1 MGSGESKSGIDVG
14 VFGDLDISSGF
25 VLAGSELRG
34 RAYVRWNPGSRVD
47 PRTTYRVCVSVI
59 GEEAATVEYRRD
71 DEFYDDEWNEGPS
84 TRRTRQITD
93 YANATTRF
101 LSQVLVLR
109 DLGPRDG
116 KVDLVFPFSFTLPP
130 RLPTSMEH
138 SQGRSRCSIS
148 YYALVQI
155 IDLSSNA
162 GGLSA
167 GNKEHRMNFSVYNP
181 PPPPERH
188 FPVSIQPTTEP
199 VNLCCCFGEGTVT
212 IGASLP
218 SGLAAVGSTG
228 FEVGFWVV
236 NESDVDI
243 ETVEMKLVQ
252 RIQFSADSHTKNEER
267 VVGRT
272 RVPVDPALLKK
283 NTRSEAKL
291 ISSGSPRQQISHVEV
306 PFATFESYVGS
317 IVSVTHRI
325 ELIFHTGTFISNPTL
340 RSDNIFLYRLPPSQ
354 PSAGWGGP
362 SPAVGLGPGFAQ
374 QASAPPIPPGWNPQL
389 EPVSSFDGSLEVKRS
404 AR

>member
-1 MGSGESKSGIDVG
+1 MRS
-14 VFGDLDISSGF
+14 
-25 VLAGSELRG
+25 LA
-34 RAYVRWNPGSRVD
+34 
-47 PRTTYRVCVSVI
+47 
-59 GEEAATVEYRRD
+59 
-71 DEFYDDEWNEGPS
+71 
-84 TRRTRQITD
+84 
-93 YANATTRF
+93 
-101 LSQVLVLR
+101 
-109 DLGPRDG
+109 
-116 KVDLVFPFSFTLPP
+116 
-130 RLPTSMEH
+130 
-138 SQGRSRCSIS
+138 
-148 YYALVQI
+148 
-155 IDLSSNA
+155 
-162 GGLSA
+162 SA
-167 GNKEHRMNFSVYNP
+167 GFEGQAKAGDEA
-181 PPPPERH
+181 
-188 FPVSIQPTTEP
+188 
-199 VNLCCCFGEGTVT
+199 GEAG
-212 IGASLP
+212 
-218 SGLAAVGSTG
+218 
-228 FEVGFWVV
+228 
-236 NESDVDI
+236 
-243 ETVEMKLVQ
+243 
-252 RIQFSADSHTKNEER
+252 RADSHTKNEER

-325 ELIFHTGTFISNPTL
+325 ELVFHTGTFISNPTL

>member
-181 PPPPERH
+181 PA
-188 FPVSIQPTTEP
+188 
-199 VNLCCCFGEGTVT
+199 
-212 IGASLP
+212 ASGKTL
-218 SGLAAVGSTG
+218 SGLHPTHNRASESLLLLRGRDGHHWSEPAFRARSGGVNG
-228 FEVGFWVV
+228 F
-236 NESDVDI
+236 
-243 ETVEMKLVQ
+243 
-252 RIQFSADSHTKNEER
+252 
-267 VVGRT
+267 
-272 RVPVDPALLKK
+272 
-283 NTRSEAKL
+283 
-291 ISSGSPRQQISHVEV
+291 
-306 PFATFESYVGS
+306 
-317 IVSVTHRI
+317 
-325 ELIFHTGTFISNPTL
+325 
-340 RSDNIFLYRLPPSQ
+340 
-354 PSAGWGGP
+354 
-362 SPAVGLGPGFAQ
+362 
-374 QASAPPIPPGWNPQL
+374 
-389 EPVSSFDGSLEVKRS
+389 
-404 AR
+404 